1 MLTHALI
8 FVLGLVILTVGADQF
23 LRGASDL
30 ARRFGVREF
39 VIGMILIG
47 FGTSAPELTVNL
59 AAAFHG
65 RYDLAIGNVVG
76 SNIANVGLILG
87 ISALIAPLAVQ
98 MRLVKVETPI
108 LIAASVGL
116 WLLCADGGLS
126 RLDGL
131 ILLAG
136 FAGVIALVAADMRL
150 EPANI
155 QDALAESVPAS
166 EFSPRKTALRTIG
179 GLIGLILGAELMVDG
194 AVAMARI
201 LGMSE
206 LMIGLTVVAIGTSLP
221 ELASSGMAAWRGQVE
236 IALGN
241 VLGSC
246 LFNIFLILGIT
257 STVHPLPVAKAVV
270 SMELPMMIGFALVL
284 VPIMLRNKRISR
296 RSGAM
301 LLLAYAA
308 FLVWQVQ
315 VGIQPGFA

>member
-1 MLTHALI
+1 M
-8 FVLGLVILTVGADQF
+8 
-23 LRGASDL
+23 
-30 ARRFGVREF
+30 
-39 VIGMILIG
+39 
-47 FGTSAPELTVNL
+47 
-59 AAAFHG
+59 
-65 RYDLAIGNVVG
+65 VG

-155 QDALAESVPAS
+155 QDALAESVPTS
-166 EFSPRKTALRTIG
+166 QFSPGKTALRTIG
-179 GLIGLILGAELMVDG
+179 GLIGLIVGAELMVDG

>member
-1 MLTHALI
+1 MLIHLLI
-8 FVLGLVILTVGADQF
+8 FLAGLTVLTLGADQF

-30 ARRFGVREF
+30 ARRFGVKEF
-39 VIGMILIG
+39 VIGMLLIG

-76 SNIANVGLILG
+76 SNVANVGLILG

-98 MRLVKVETPI
+98 MRLVKVEAPI

-116 WLLCADGGLS
+116 WLLCADGELS

-136 FAGVIALVAADMRL
+136 FAGVIALVATDMRL
-150 EPANI
+150 EPSNV
-155 QDALAESVPAS
+155 QDVLAESVPEHS
-166 EFSPRKTALRTIG
+166 DFSPGKTVMRTLG
-179 GLIGLILGAELMVDG
+179 GLIGLVLGAELMVEG

-201 LGMSE
+201 WGMSE

-221 ELASSGMAAWRGQVE
+221 ELASSGMAAWRGQVD

-246 LFNIFLILGIT
+246 LFNIFLILGIN
-257 STVHPLPVAKAVV
+257 STVHPLPVGRTVV
-270 SMELPMMIGFALVL
+270 TTELPIMIGFAVAM

-296 RSGAM
+296 RSGSL
-301 LLLAYAA
+301 LLLAYVGYLLWQINFGLAA
-308 FLVWQVQ
+308 ET
-315 VGIQPGFA
+315 